1 MKLQFKALSVTLGLV
16 ALLGACTSVKSGT
29 PDITDAENSV
39 ELPANDAELGGVE
52 EMETEDAGLEASDEF
67 GTDELEASEEMD
79 TEELEASDE
88 FGTDELEASEEMETE
103 ELGADEEIEDAELE
117 ASEEIEDAESA
128 EIETPELEAVEDAE
142 SIDESSSIDGTV
154 NDGVETVEEDTD
166 DVNSQF

>member
-52 EMETEDAGLEASDEF
+52 EMETEDAG
-67 GTDELEASEEMD
+67 
-79 TEELEASDE
+79 LEASDE

>member
-39 ELPANDAELGGVE
+39 EIVPDDVELSGVE
-52 EMETEDAGLEASDEF
+52 EVETEAG
-67 GTDELEASEEMD
+67 
-79 TEELEASDE
+79 LEASDE

-103 ELGADEEIEDAELE
+103 ELEASDDFGTDELEASEEMETEEFGASEEIEDAELE

-154 NDGVETVEEDTD
+154 NDGVEMEEGAD
-166 DVNSQF
+166 DADSQF